1 MFINSGLLKQER
13 RLWCTFCL
21 FVWLAV
27 LLEFSLA
34 GRDGV
39 SDGGIG
45 TAAVAQEGREICD
58 FDELVRR
65 CGGIAEVAERV
76 LKKFL
81 DKSGR
86 YLQDI
91 ENAVSKANAEELTAQ
106 SHKLKGVAANL
117 AAHTVRDTAEE
128 LERLGRAGGL
138 SDAPKLLEKLHAD
151 LKAFENAVSAKLNRT
166 SVNPSE

>member
-1 MFINSGLLKQER
+1 MLIEDMCGR
-13 RLWCTFCL
+13 RP
-21 FVWLAV
+21 A
-27 LLEFSLA
+27 EE
-34 GRDGV
+34 
-39 SDGGIG
+39 G

-81 DKSGR
+81 DKSGQ

-91 ENAVSKANAEELTAQ
+91 ENAVSKANSEELTAQ

-117 AAHTVRDTAEE
+117 AAHTVRGWPGQFVRRE
-128 LERLGRAGGL
+128 LSGSSAPRCKRAVRRAKTRGAL
-138 SDAPKLLEKLHAD
+138 
-151 LKAFENAVSAKLNRT
+151 AVNLAT
-166 SVNPSE
+166 FPAV